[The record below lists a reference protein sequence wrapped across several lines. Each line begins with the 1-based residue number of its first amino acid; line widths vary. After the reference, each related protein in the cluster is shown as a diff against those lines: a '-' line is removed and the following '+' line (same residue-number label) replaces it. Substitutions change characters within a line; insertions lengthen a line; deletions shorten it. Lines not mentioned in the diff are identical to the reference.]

1 MPDKSL
7 NELIDSIQ
15 PRGYDTSRLINIAEQ
30 IKNDIKSGKIKLR
43 KVNMSVY
50 GTEQLTEL
58 MVFLAKF
65 ASTVKDAVD
74 DDGKITLGDAAKF
87 VELIFPLINAV
98 NGIQEVPKELLD
110 LDPIEKDEL
119 IAAIKANLDLYEN
132 DELAVESG
140 LKTIFELVNFLKIV
154 GVIKPA
160 EPQG

>member
-1 MPDKSL
+1 MPDKTL

-15 PRGYDTSRLINIAEQ
+15 PRGIDLSNVTSALEKL
-30 IKNDIKSGKIKLR
+30 KNDLKSGKIKLR

-74 DDGKITLGDAAKF
+74 DDGKITIGDAAKF

-98 NGIQEVPKELLD
+98 TGIQEVPKELLD

-119 IAAIKANLDLYEN
+119 VAAVKANLDLYEN